1 MSDPRDVDHRLHED
15 RRPELE
21 HRMGAPT
28 PWGWIAGAV
37 LIVVVLALAFTSG
50 EATRTAS
57 NSPPAT
63 TGMAP
68 PAISVPP
75 SIETPSTS
83 GQGGTRHQ

>member
-1 MSDPRDVDHRLHED
+1 MHVD
-15 RRPELE
+15 RRLDME

-37 LIVVVLALAFTSG
+37 LIVVLLALAFTGG

-57 NSPPAT
+57 NNPRVT
-63 TGMAP
+63 TGTVPTTAP

-75 SIETPSTS
+75 SIEAPSTS
-83 GQGGTRHQ
+83 GQGGAQHQ

>member
-1 MSDPRDVDHRLHED
+1 
-15 RRPELE
+15 
-21 HRMGAPT
+21 MGAPT

-37 LIVVVLALAFTSG
+37 LIVVVLALVFTSG

-63 TGMAP
+63 TGLAPNPAP

-75 SIETPSTS
+75 SIEAPSTS